1 LADKELSETIDED
14 DPHEGSMSFLEHLEE
29 FRWRIIYSLIGIV
42 LGTIIAWIF
51 IDYLVDYVL
60 LVPAKNSGSE
70 LQNLKPFGQLFMYMQ
85 IAIIVGCIL
94 SIPNIFYQF
103 WKFISPALQKKERKY
118 ISMIVIFSSLCFL
131 LGIAFAYFVML
142 PLALKFANQFGSISI
157 KNLFAIDEYMSII
170 LSVMLTAGFVFELPM
185 VSFFLTKLGILTPS
199 FMKKYRKHAFVI
211 IMVASAI
218 LTPGTDPVSQVI
230 LAVPLLLLYEISIL
244 ISKIAKKKK

>member
-1 LADKELSETIDED
+1 MSEKELSEIIDD
-14 DPHEGSMSFLEHLEE
+14 DPKEESMSFLEHLEE

-60 LVPAKNSGSE
+60 LVPAKSSGSE

-103 WKFISPALQKKERKY
+103 WKFISPALRKKERKY
-118 ISMIVIFSSLCFL
+118 ISLIVIFSSLCFL
-131 LGIAFAYFVML
+131 LGIAFAYLVML
-142 PLALKFANQFGSISI
+142 PLALKFASKFGSTSI
-157 KNLFAIDEYMSII
+157 KNFFAIDEYMSII

-185 VSFFLTKLGILTPS
+185 VSLFLTKLGILTPS
-199 FMKKYRKHAFVI
+199 FMKKYRKHAIVI
-211 IMVASAI
+211 ILVASAI

-244 ISKIAKKKK
+244 ISKIARKKK

>member
-1 LADKELSETIDED
+1 
-14 DPHEGSMSFLEHLEE
+14 MSFLEHLEE

-60 LVPAKNSGSE
+60 LVPAKSSGSE

-103 WKFISPALQKKERKY
+103 WKFISPALRKKERKY
-118 ISMIVIFSSLCFL
+118 ISLIVIFSSLCFL
-131 LGIAFAYFVML
+131 LGIAFAYLVML
-142 PLALKFANQFGSISI
+142 PLALKFASKFGSTSI
-157 KNLFAIDEYMSII
+157 KNFFAIDEYMSII

-185 VSFFLTKLGILTPS
+185 VSLFLTKLGILTPS
-199 FMKKYRKHAFVI
+199 FMKKYRKHAIVI
-211 IMVASAI
+211 ILVASAI

-244 ISKIAKKKK
+244 ISKIARKKK